1 MDKPSKKQKRIV
13 LPQIR
18 NYIVQPNRV
27 TKSRFG
33 ADVGGYTLIQHKI
46 LNAIMYYLQEPIQMS
61 MKGHQYHQLEIFS
74 NPDLI
79 KLDIPMSDIGRP
91 DQYREIR
98 ESILQ
103 LASVVVVVP
112 YVSDQGRD
120 MERITGLIRA
130 NLEKNPGRSSKMT
143 IEIEKKVADILI
155 KIDRDADGIPK
166 NYTRHAYEVS
176 QNATCKFTP
185 TIYKLLCS
193 WKKKGEFK
201 ISFDELKADLCITS
215 MYKEYADFKRR
226 VLIPVMN
233 ELKEIGDCWFDC
245 TIKSFTEK
253 KRNKPLMLCF
263 KVITPEINQEID
275 KKAEYI
281 RHMLRTHFNFQMN
294 DLKDID
300 HILQDR
306 NISQK
311 AIIDK
316 IMYLDDQIYKKG
328 LTDDKVKSPRHFAL
342 TSLLN
347 EFGEK

>member
-1 MDKPSKKQKRIV
+1 MEKLPKKPKRIV

-46 LNAIMYYLQEPIQMS
+46 LTAIMYYLQEPIHLA
-61 MKGHQYHQLEIFS
+61 MKGHQYNQLEIFS

-79 KLDIPMSDIGRP
+79 KLAIPMSDIGRP

-98 ESILQ
+98 DSIIQ

-112 YVSDQGRD
+112 YVSEQGKD
-120 MERITGLIRA
+120 MERVTGLIRA
-130 NLEKNPGRSSKMT
+130 SIEKKPARSSLMT

-155 KIDRDADGIPK
+155 KIDRDIDGTPK

-185 TIYKLLCS
+185 PIYKLLCS
-193 WKKKGEFK
+193 WRKKGEFK

-215 MYKEYADFKRR
+215 MYKEYYDFKRR
-226 VLIPVMN
+226 VLVPVMN

-245 TIKSFTEK
+245 TLKSFVEK

-263 KVITPEINQEID
+263 KVITPEINKEIEA
-275 KKAEYI
+275 KADYI
-281 RHMLRTHFNFQMN
+281 RSMLRTNFKFQAI
-294 DLKDID
+294 DLNAID
-300 HILQDR
+300 HILKNK
-306 NISQK
+306 NISQRD
-311 AIIDK
+311 IIDK

-328 LTDDKVKSPRHFAL
+328 QTDDKVKSPKHFVL

-347 EFGEK
+347 EFSAK

>member
-1 MDKPSKKQKRIV
+1 MEKLPKKPKRIV

-46 LNAIMYYLQEPIQMS
+46 LTAIMYYLQEPIHLA
-61 MKGHQYHQLEIFS
+61 MKGHLYNQLEIFS

-79 KLDIPMSDIGRP
+79 KLAIPMSDIGKPR
-91 DQYREIR
+91 QYQEIR
-98 ESILQ
+98 ENIKR
-103 LASVVVVVP
+103 LASIVVAVP
-112 YVSDQGRD
+112 YISKEGKD

-130 NLEKNPGRSSKMT
+130 DLEISSKRSSVMV
-143 IEIEKKVADILI
+143 IEIEKRVADILI
-155 KIDRDADGIPK
+155 KIDRDADGTPK

-201 ISFDELKADLCITS
+201 ISLDELRADLCLTS
-215 MYKEYADFKRR
+215 MYSEYSDFKRR

-245 TIKSFTEK
+245 TVKSFVEK
-253 KRNKPLMLCF
+253 KRNKPVMLCF
-263 KVITPEINQEID
+263 KVITPELFKEMDERAN
-275 KKAEYI
+275 YI
-281 RHMLRTHFNFQMN
+281 RNMLRTNFKFQP
-294 DLKDID
+294 KDIED
-300 HILQDR
+300 INHVLHNKEINQRDIIHKILF
-306 NISQK
+306 IEE
-311 AIIDK
+311 
-316 IMYLDDQIYKKG
+316 QIYKKG

-342 TSLLN
+342 AALLN
-347 EFGEK
+347 EFGNK